1 MRIHRLHRWTQ
12 ILRETTGYADVTDWY
27 RHLRRRCNFPLS
39 VFRFS
44 LSIFI
49 FQFSSFSFQF
59 STFNFP
65 FSVFRF
71 QFFCYTFTMK
81 KALIW
86 LKNLFKKDIMLSVS
100 ILAALIS
107 LFITPPSKE
116 LLHDIN
122 WRTLATL
129 FMLLSVLEG
138 FKSENIFKPIL
149 RKAGQISSIK
159 LLTVFLVFGVFF
171 TSMFVTNDV
180 SLIIFV
186 PLTIILFRSAGKE
199 KFILPVLTFENIA
212 AIRGSLLMPF
222 GSPQN
227 LFLYAKSGISTPDF
241 ILMMLPLWIFSGI
254 LLFAFIS
261 LLYFRKKESTDLH
274 RFAQIRNNGKE
285 STDLHGFAQI
295 DADGKGS
302 TDLHGFAQILE
313 KRTTDGTDYITSNNE
328 NVCAGEASNKNS
340 YENSKAHHL
349 RKIMYQAL
357 FLLVVASI
365 VSRTRF
371 YPLVLALVFITLLIG
386 DRKILIKTDYVLL
399 LTFLCFFTFSSSIC
413 RHPAISGFLM
423 KSVAGHEYLWSILLS
438 QVISNV
444 PASIV
449 LYPFSTNLRALLYG
463 LDSAG
468 LCSIIGS
475 LASVINLRLY
485 VREYP
490 GKALA
495 FIKTFTWISLVF
507 FGIVVL
513 PQLWLIIYF

>member
-1 MRIHRLHRWTQ
+1 
-12 ILRETTGYADVTDWY
+12 
-27 RHLRRRCNFPLS
+27 
-39 VFRFS
+39 
-44 LSIFI
+44 
-49 FQFSSFSFQF
+49 
-59 STFNFP
+59 
-65 FSVFRF
+65 
-71 QFFCYTFTMK
+71 MK

-138 FKSENIFKPIL
+138 FKSENIFEPIL

-241 ILMMLPLWIFSGI
+241 ILMMLPLWIFSAI

-274 RFAQIRNNGKE
+274 
-285 STDLHGFAQI
+285 GFAQI
-295 DADGKGS
+295 DADGKKPQIPQMSQIREDEKGS
-302 TDLHGFAQILE
+302 TDLHRFAQILE

-328 NVCAGEASNKNS
+328 NVCAGEASDKNS

-349 RKIMYQAL
+349 RKIMYQVL
-357 FLLVVASI
+357 FLIVVASI

-507 FGIVVL
+507 FAVVVI
-513 PQLWLIIYF
+513 PQLLVIIYF

>member
-1 MRIHRLHRWTQ
+1 
-12 ILRETTGYADVTDWY
+12 
-27 RHLRRRCNFPLS
+27 
-39 VFRFS
+39 
-44 LSIFI
+44 
-49 FQFSSFSFQF
+49 
-59 STFNFP
+59 
-65 FSVFRF
+65 
-71 QFFCYTFTMK
+71 MK

-138 FKSENIFKPIL
+138 FKSENIFEPIL

-241 ILMMLPLWIFSGI
+241 ILMMLPLWIFSAI

-274 RFAQIRNNGKE
+274 
-285 STDLHGFAQI
+285 GFAQI
-295 DADGKGS
+295 DADGKGT
-302 TDLHGFAQILE
+302 TDA
-313 KRTTDGTDYITSNNE
+313 TDGTERKKIHRLAQINTDYDSS
-328 NVCAGEASNKNS
+328 GEAASDAESPEGNPRRR
-340 YENSKAHHL
+340 L
-349 RKIMYQAL
+349 MYQVL

-365 VSRTRF
+365 VSRTPY
-371 YPLVLALVFITLLIG
+371 YPLVLAIVFITLLIG

-507 FGIVVL
+507 FAVVVI
-513 PQLWLIIYF
+513 PQLLVIIYF

>member
-1 MRIHRLHRWTQ
+1 
-12 ILRETTGYADVTDWY
+12 
-27 RHLRRRCNFPLS
+27 
-39 VFRFS
+39 
-44 LSIFI
+44 
-49 FQFSSFSFQF
+49 
-59 STFNFP
+59 
-65 FSVFRF
+65 
-71 QFFCYTFTMK
+71 MK

-138 FKSENIFKPIL
+138 FKSENIFEPIL

-212 AIRGSLLMPF
+212 AIRGSLLTPF

-241 ILMMLPLWIFSGI
+241 ILMMLPLWIFSAI

-261 LLYFRKKESTDLH
+261 LLYFRK
-274 RFAQIRNNGKE
+274 KE

-302 TDLHGFAQILE
+302 TDLHRFAQILE
-313 KRTTDGTDYITSNNE
+313 KRTTDGTERKKIHRLAQINTDYDSS
-328 NVCAGEASNKNS
+328 GEAASDAESPEGNPRRR
-340 YENSKAHHL
+340 L
-349 RKIMYQAL
+349 MYQVL
-357 FLLVVASI
+357 FLIVVASI

-438 QVISNV
+438 QIISNV

-507 FGIVVL
+507 FAVVVI
-513 PQLWLIIYF
+513 PQLLVIIYF

>member
-1 MRIHRLHRWTQ
+1 
-12 ILRETTGYADVTDWY
+12 
-27 RHLRRRCNFPLS
+27 
-39 VFRFS
+39 
-44 LSIFI
+44 
-49 FQFSSFSFQF
+49 
-59 STFNFP
+59 
-65 FSVFRF
+65 
-71 QFFCYTFTMK
+71 MK

-138 FKSENIFKPIL
+138 FKSENIFEPIL
-149 RKAGQISSIK
+149 KRAGKLSSLK
-159 LLTVFLVFGVFF
+159 WLTVFLVFGVFF

-186 PLTIILFRSAGKE
+186 PLTIILFRNARQE

-212 AIRGSLLMPF
+212 AIRGSLLTPF

-241 ILMMLPLWIFSGI
+241 ILMMLPLWIFSAG
-254 LLFAFIS
+254 LLLIFIFV
-261 LLYFRKKESTDLH
+261 LYRREIKNTDYTERKKIH
-274 RFAQIRNNGKE
+274 RLAQIN
-285 STDLHGFAQI
+285 
-295 DADGKGS
+295 
-302 TDLHGFAQILE
+302 
-313 KRTTDGTDYITSNNE
+313 TDYDSS
-328 NVCAGEASNKNS
+328 GEASDKNS

-349 RKIMYQAL
+349 RRLMYQVL

-371 YPLVLALVFITLLIG
+371 YPLVLAIVFITLLIG

-413 RHPAISGFLM
+413 RHPAISGFLL

-507 FGIVVL
+507 FAVVVI
-513 PQLWLIIYF
+513 PQLLVIIYF

>member
-1 MRIHRLHRWTQ
+1 MQKLF
-12 ILRETTGYADVTDWY
+12 V
-27 RHLRRRCNFPLS
+27 
-39 VFRFS
+39 
-44 LSIFI
+44 
-49 FQFSSFSFQF
+49 
-59 STFNFP
+59 
-65 FSVFRF
+65 
-71 QFFCYTFTMK
+71 
-81 KALIW
+81 W

-100 ILAALIS
+100 LLVALVS
-107 LFITPPSKE
+107 LFITPPSRE

-138 FKSENIFKPIL
+138 FKSERIFDPIL
-149 RKAGQISSIK
+149 RKAQRISSIK

-199 KFILPVLTFENIA
+199 KYILPVLTFENIA

-241 ILMMLPLWIFSGI
+241 ILMMFPLWIFSAGLLVVFI
-254 LLFAFIS
+254 LI
-261 LLYFRKKESTDLH
+261 LYRKIH
-274 RFAQIRNNGKE
+274 R
-285 STDLHGFAQI
+285 LAQI
-295 DADGKGS
+295 D
-302 TDLHGFAQILE
+302 TDCKKNFDDEEIL
-313 KRTTDGTDYITSNNE
+313 KRVQNDRKSSSETQS
-328 NVCAGEASNKNS
+328 A
-340 YENSKAHHL
+340 
-349 RKIMYQAL
+349 RKIMYLAL
-357 FLLVVASI
+357 FVIVVSSI
-365 VSRTRF
+365 VTRTRF
-371 YPLVLALVFITLLIG
+371 YPIVLALVFVTLLIG
-386 DRKILIKTDYVLL
+386 DRKILFKTDYVLL

-413 RHPAISGFLM
+413 RHPAISEFL
-423 KSVAGHEYLWSILLS
+423 KNSVAGHEYIWSILLS

-485 VREYP
+485 AREYP
-490 GKALA
+490 GKSLA
-495 FIKTFTWISLVF
+495 FIKTFTWISLAF
-507 FGIVVL
+507 FAVVVL
-513 PQLWLIIYF
+513 PQLWVIRGFAN

>member
-1 MRIHRLHRWTQ
+1 
-12 ILRETTGYADVTDWY
+12 
-27 RHLRRRCNFPLS
+27 
-39 VFRFS
+39 
-44 LSIFI
+44 
-49 FQFSSFSFQF
+49 
-59 STFNFP
+59 
-65 FSVFRF
+65 
-71 QFFCYTFTMK
+71 MK

-138 FKSENIFKPIL
+138 FKSENIFEPIL

-274 RFAQIRNNGKE
+274 GV
-285 STDLHGFAQI
+285 
-295 DADGKGS
+295 
-302 TDLHGFAQILE
+302 AQILE

-328 NVCAGEASNKNS
+328 NVCAGEVSDKNS

-413 RHPAISGFLM
+413 RHPAISGFLL

-507 FGIVVL
+507 FGIIVL

>member
-1 MRIHRLHRWTQ
+1 
-12 ILRETTGYADVTDWY
+12 
-27 RHLRRRCNFPLS
+27 
-39 VFRFS
+39 
-44 LSIFI
+44 
-49 FQFSSFSFQF
+49 
-59 STFNFP
+59 
-65 FSVFRF
+65 
-71 QFFCYTFTMK
+71 MK

-138 FKSENIFKPIL
+138 FKSENIFEPIL

-241 ILMMLPLWIFSGI
+241 ILMMLPLWIFSAI

-274 RFAQIRNNGKE
+274 RFAQI
-285 STDLHGFAQI
+285 
-295 DADGKGS
+295 DADGKG
-302 TDLHGFAQILE
+302 
-313 KRTTDGTDYITSNNE
+313 TTDGTERKKIHRLAQINTDYDFS
-328 NVCAGEASNKNS
+328 GEAASDAESPEGNPRRR
-340 YENSKAHHL
+340 L
-349 RKIMYQAL
+349 MYQVL
-357 FLLVVASI
+357 FLIVVASI

-386 DRKILIKTDYVLL
+386 DRKILLKTDYVLL

-490 GKALA
+490 GKAFD
-495 FIKTFTWISLVF
+495 FIKSFTWISLVF
-507 FGIVVL
+507 FAVVVI
-513 PQLWLIIYF
+513 PQLLVIIYF

>member
-1 MRIHRLHRWTQ
+1 MRK
-12 ILRETTGYADVTDWY
+12 
-27 RHLRRRCNFPLS
+27 F
-39 VFRFS
+39 
-44 LSIFI
+44 
-49 FQFSSFSFQF
+49 
-59 STFNFP
+59 
-65 FSVFRF
+65 
-71 QFFCYTFTMK
+71 
-81 KALIW
+81 ALW

-100 ILAALIS
+100 ILAAIIS

-138 FKSENIFKPIL
+138 FKSENIFEPVL
-149 RKAGQISSIK
+149 RRASRISSIK
-159 LLTVFLVFGVFF
+159 RLTVFLVFGVFF

-186 PLTIILFRSAGKE
+186 PLTIILFRECGKE
-199 KFILPVLTFENIA
+199 KYILPVLTFENIA
-212 AIRGSLLMPF
+212 AIRGSLLTPF

-227 LFLYAKSGISTPDF
+227 LFLYAKSEISTPEF
-241 ILMMLPLWIFSGI
+241 LKMMAPLWIFSSI
-254 LLFAFIS
+254 LLYLFIS
-261 LLYFRKKESTDLH
+261 VLYFRKKGARNYTDVTDF
-274 RFAQIRNNGKE
+274 RGKE
-285 STDLHGFAQI
+285 NTDY
-295 DADGKGS
+295 
-302 TDLHGFAQILE
+302 
-313 KRTTDGTDYITSNNE
+313 TDGTNYANP
-328 NVCAGEASNKNS
+328 KM
-340 YENSKAHHL
+340 HRL

-365 VSRTRF
+365 VTRTKY
-371 YPLVLALVFITLLIG
+371 YPLVLAFVFLTLLIG
-386 DRKILIKTDYVLL
+386 DRKILVKTDYVLL

-413 RHPAISGFLM
+413 RHPAISEFLQ

-449 LYPFSTNLRALLYG
+449 LYPFSTDLRALLYG

-485 VREYP
+485 IREYP
-490 GKALA
+490 GKAFD
-495 FIKTFTWISLVF
+495 FIKSFTWISLIF
-507 FGIVVL
+507 FAIVVL
-513 PQLWLIIYF
+513 PQLLLIIYF

>member
-1 MRIHRLHRWTQ
+1 
-12 ILRETTGYADVTDWY
+12 
-27 RHLRRRCNFPLS
+27 
-39 VFRFS
+39 
-44 LSIFI
+44 
-49 FQFSSFSFQF
+49 
-59 STFNFP
+59 
-65 FSVFRF
+65 
-71 QFFCYTFTMK
+71 
-81 KALIW
+81 
-86 LKNLFKKDIMLSVS
+86 MLSVS
-100 ILAALIS
+100 LLVALVS
-107 LFITPPSKE
+107 LFITPPSRE

-138 FKSENIFKPIL
+138 FKSERIFDPIL
-149 RKAGQISSIK
+149 RKAQRISSIK

-199 KFILPVLTFENIA
+199 KYILPVLTFENIA

-241 ILMMLPLWIFSGI
+241 ILMMFPLWIFSAGLLVVFI
-254 LLFAFIS
+254 LI
-261 LLYFRKKESTDLH
+261 LYRKIH
-274 RFAQIRNNGKE
+274 R
-285 STDLHGFAQI
+285 LAQI
-295 DADGKGS
+295 D
-302 TDLHGFAQILE
+302 TDCKKNFDDEEIL
-313 KRTTDGTDYITSNNE
+313 KRVQNDRKSSSETQS
-328 NVCAGEASNKNS
+328 A
-340 YENSKAHHL
+340 
-349 RKIMYQAL
+349 RKIMYLAL
-357 FLLVVASI
+357 FVIVVSSI
-365 VSRTRF
+365 VTRTRF
-371 YPLVLALVFITLLIG
+371 YPIVLALVFVTLLIG
-386 DRKILIKTDYVLL
+386 DRKILFKTDYVLL

-413 RHPAISGFLM
+413 RHPAISEFL
-423 KSVAGHEYLWSILLS
+423 KNSVAGHEYIWSILLS

-485 VREYP
+485 AREYP
-490 GKALA
+490 GKSLA
-495 FIKTFTWISLVF
+495 FIKTFTWISLAF
-507 FGIVVL
+507 FAVVVL
-513 PQLWLIIYF
+513 PQLWVIRGFAN